1 MISEFP
7 KRDLERSSAEKFVLL
22 SGRDVDDA
30 GRLMRLLS
38 EPSEDA
44 ALATSADRPRM
55 ISRALLIEAACK
67 ERMRRRR
74 RAKVL
79 PKDMFGEPAWDI
91 LLQLYAEQQAGRLKI
106 ARLTSDLE
114 LPATTVLR
122 WLSYLEDRQLVRRED
137 HPTDHRS
144 VIIELTAEAIQAID
158 TYFFEVLG
166 FPA

>member
-1 MISEFP
+1 MISEFS
-7 KRDLERSSAEKFVLL
+7 KRDLERPSEDKFVLL
-22 SGRDVDDA
+22 SGKDVDGA
-30 GRLMRLLS
+30 SRLMRLLS
-38 EPSEDA
+38 EPSEN
-44 ALATSADRPRM
+44 ATPAGFRDRPRI

-91 LLQLYAEQQAGRLKI
+91 LLQLYAEQQGGRLKI

-122 WLSYLEDRQLVRRED
+122 WLNYLEDRQLIRRED
-137 HPTDHRS
+137 HPTDQRS
-144 VIIELTAEAIQAID
+144 VIIELTTEAIQAID
-158 TYFFEVLG
+158 TYFFDALAL
-166 FPA
+166 PA